1 MQPITVSVG
10 PIDAADDELI
20 AASQDPG
27 GAGDLN
33 LTDTVVVLDA
43 PRRVIITSAGDDT
56 SITFTVYGTTFS
68 GQSISEAITGANAG
82 IASSTLDFKTVTQ
95 VSVSGNSGSVKVGTN
110 GVAGSR
116 WVRLDSWADAQ
127 TAIQCTASGTVN
139 YTVQVTMEDPN
150 DPVSPV
156 ASGSITWLNSSDS
169 AAVNAVGDIFT
180 NFPYTPTFARVLLN
194 SGTGS
199 VSAVFAQFNVVN
211 K

>member
-10 PIDAADDELI
+10 PLDAADDELI

-95 VSVSGNSGSVKVGTN
+95 VSVSGDSGSVKVGTN